1 MEFWVGF
8 GISLGK
14 YGVAPVVCRHNGH
27 MGFISYRGSFGLFCG
42 QFGVS
47 LSWIVSSFVNLSVLA
62 RKQWYL
68 VEVSSHGS
76 FR

>member
-1 MEFWVGF
+1 
-8 GISLGK
+8 
-14 YGVAPVVCRHNGH
+14 
-27 MGFISYRGSFGLFCG
+27 MGFISYRGSFGLFGG
-42 QFGVS
+42 QFCLS

-68 VEVSSHGS
+68 VEVSSHGA